1 MIAYLDANCVIYFV
15 EQNPSWWP
23 RITGR
28 IVTLRA
34 AGDEI
39 AVSDLTR
46 TECLVGPFTSGDAA
60 ALASYQH
67 LLVDQLLGRLRVTDV
82 MVTEP
87 VILPPDLSVAEAI
100 EKYFLHLG
108 FGGFPV
114 VSDGQVLGLV
124 SLAQVSGCPAE
135 QRATRRVRDIMRP
148 LDATIVIPV
157 SATVAEAL
165 HKMAQAEAGR
175 LLVMDHQRLAGIITR
190 SGIARLVQMRIALAR
205 PVAAQ
210 A

>member
-60 ALASYQH
+60 ALASYQAFFTDPAVRVFP
-67 LLVDQLLGRLRVTDV
+67 LTAAVCERAARLRAAHRFRLADA
-82 MVTEP
+82 
-87 VILPPDLSVAEAI
+87 LHLAAAI
-100 EKYFLHLG
+100 EHGCGLFLTNDAQLSRC
-108 FGGFPV
+108 
-114 VSDGQVLGLV
+114 SD
-124 SLAQVSGCPAE
+124 
-135 QRATRRVRDIMRP
+135 
-148 LDATIVIPV
+148 IPV
-157 SATVAEAL
+157 EVLT
-165 HKMAQAEAGR
+165 
-175 LLVMDHQRLAGIITR
+175 
-190 SGIARLVQMRIALAR
+190 
-205 PVAAQ
+205 
-210 A
+210 